1 MKLFF
6 SLFLISQSGTAATSN
21 AATSNAATS
30 NEQWEKIKK
39 VDPIV
44 NVNRFLTLGGL
55 DEYMDQNV
63 KMDQSCQEDWKQLG
77 NKCLI
82 LLKENQKKID
92 QKRSCLQLGAK
103 LVTVNSKKENDEI
116 LQFLTESNFDGTADR
131 IWLGMNSGK
140 RAGNYVIDNSR
151 PQKTIDWFNWD
162 QNSDSNESGS
172 KNSIQMNT
180 ITGTWFRKTRN
191 GSAAAI
197 CSKPILTK

>member
-1 MKLFF
+1 MKLLF
-6 SLFLISQSGTAATSN
+6 SLFLNQQAATSN
-21 AATSNAATS
+21 
-30 NEQWEKIKK
+30 NEHWEKIKK

-63 KMDQSCQEDWKQLG
+63 KMDQPCQEGWKQLG

-82 LLKENQKKID
+82 LLNENQKKID

-103 LVTVNSKKENDEI
+103 LVSVNSKKENDEI
-116 LQFLTESNFDGTADR
+116 LQFLTELNFDGTADR

-162 QNSDSNESGS
+162 QNSD
-172 KNSIQMNT
+172 
-180 ITGTWFRKTRN
+180 F
-191 GSAAAI
+191 
-197 CSKPILTK
+197 